1 MQVRERIRAAAE
13 ALTASERKLAAA
25 LLSDYPYSGL
35 ASIQDLARHTEVSAP
50 SISRFVT
57 KIGLSGYQEFQRDL
71 IFELKEGQRS
81 PVELHT
87 GKREIE
93 GDYLGDFMARAT
105 SLMAAAPGAITNDQ
119 FDRVCTLL
127 SDPRRDVQV
136 IGGRVSNSLALVL
149 SFHLGQ
155 VRNGVQHLPADVER
169 WPEYLLRLKSGDVLF
184 LIDFRRYQS
193 SLRLLSKAANDRGA
207 RIVLVTDKWLSPIAK
222 YAAEVLTVP
231 IETGTLW
238 DTYAPALAVIE
249 ALVTKIAE
257 DNFDQTQDRIR
268 AWDAV
273 RMPDRD
279 PSK

>member
-1 MQVRERIRAAAE
+1 MQVLERIRAAAE
-13 ALTASERKLAAA
+13 VLTASERKLAAA

-35 ASIQDLARHTEVSAP
+35 ASIQDLARHAEVSAP

-57 KIGLSGYQEFQRDL
+57 KIGLSGYQEFQREL
-71 IFELKEGQRS
+71 ISELKEGQRS
-81 PVELHT
+81 PVELHK
-87 GKREIE
+87 GRREIE
-93 GDYLGDFMARAT
+93 GGYLGDFMTRAM
-105 SLMAAAPGAITNDQ
+105 SLMAAAPSAITDDQ
-119 FDRVCTLL
+119 FDRICTLL
-127 SDPRRDVQV
+127 SDQKRDLQV

-155 VRNGVQHLPADVER
+155 VRSGVQHLPSDVEL
-169 WPEYLLRLKSGDVLF
+169 WPEYLLRTKSGDVLF
-184 LIDFRRYQS
+184 VIDFRRYQT
-193 SLRLLSKAANDRGA
+193 SLLHVSRAAHERGA
-207 RIVLVTDKWLSPIAK
+207 RIVLMTDKWLSPIAK

-249 ALVTKIAE
+249 ALFTRIAE
-257 DNFDQTQDRIR
+257 DNFEQTQRRIE

-273 RMPDRD
+273 RLTDKD